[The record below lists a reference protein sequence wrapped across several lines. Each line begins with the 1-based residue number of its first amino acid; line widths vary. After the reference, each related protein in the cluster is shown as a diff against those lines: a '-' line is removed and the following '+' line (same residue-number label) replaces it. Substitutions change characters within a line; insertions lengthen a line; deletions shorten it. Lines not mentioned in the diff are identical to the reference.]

1 MASGGGNVTRDDLDH
16 AADRLEARMRDGF
29 DGINARLDALNGRT
43 RKNETAIAILE
54 DRSPGRVG
62 MMAGG
67 AVSGAVMVLWQVI
80 EWLRR

>member
-1 MASGGGNVTRDDLDH
+1 MTRDDIDH
-16 AADRLEARMRDGF
+16 AADRLEARMREGF
-29 DGINARLDALNGRT
+29 KGINDRLDALNGRT
-43 RKNETAIAILE
+43 RKNENAIAILE

-67 AVSGAVMVLWQVI
+67 AASGAIVVLWQVI